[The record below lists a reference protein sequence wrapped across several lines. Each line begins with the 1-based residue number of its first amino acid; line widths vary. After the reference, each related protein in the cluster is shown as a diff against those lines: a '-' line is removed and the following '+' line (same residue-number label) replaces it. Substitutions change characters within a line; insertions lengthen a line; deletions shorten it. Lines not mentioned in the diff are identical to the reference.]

1 MGCFVST
8 NKSNKEDASKPLQ
21 LNNKNSSSNTCSR
34 APPPNHPL
42 IEEETVV
49 KEVLSETP
57 SHSKLPISRCSTNG
71 TSPSPKVPI
80 FSSPNARL
88 HKPHHQNSGIFKN
101 PRMGF
106 RSQNQSGD
114 LSEEASEICSSPG
127 DSRER
132 NNFADVDD
140 DVSKIRIGKYRNR
153 QVSHDRL
160 VGNSPGRRIQ
170 ASPGRSRSGSGR
182 DGNVKR
188 IGSETSQGRRST
200 SPATRVDGT
209 TGSISGSGRCP
220 SARRLSSGRVGST
233 DKPRIVEDDINYS
246 NRDSKLGLP
255 NNESLENPLV
265 SLECFI
271 FL

>member
-8 NKSNKEDASKPLQ
+8 NKSNKPPQ

-127 DSRER
+127 ESRER
-132 NNFADVDD
+132 NNLADVDD
-140 DVSKIRIGKYRNR
+140 DVSKIRMGSPGKYRNR

-170 ASPGRSRSGSGR
+170 ASPGRSRSGSGSGR

-209 TGSISGSGRCP
+209 TGSISGSG
-220 SARRLSSGRVGST
+220 RRLSSGRVGST